1 MNFFSVVIK
10 FINTYFLTYTL
21 SNSKQYIP
29 TNYKQTITNSDK
41 YTLNENASISNII
54 SDIL

>member
-29 TNYKQTITNSDK
+29 TNYKQTINDSDK
-41 YTLNENASISNII
+41 YTLNDNASISNII